1 MAYWFNIESGQV
13 ESEENR
19 SRGADVMGP
28 YDTEDE
34 ARNALATARAKTEE
48 WDEEN
53 RLEQEWPDGADS

>member
-1 MAYWFNIESGQV
+1 MAYWYNIETGQV

-28 YDTEDE
+28 YESEDE

-48 WDEEN
+48 WDEQD
-53 RLEQEWPDGADS
+53 RREQEWPGAADE